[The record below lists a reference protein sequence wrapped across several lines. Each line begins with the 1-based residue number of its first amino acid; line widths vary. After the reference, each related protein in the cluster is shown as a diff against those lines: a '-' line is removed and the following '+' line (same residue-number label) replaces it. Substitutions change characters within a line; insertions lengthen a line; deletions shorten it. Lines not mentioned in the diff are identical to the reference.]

1 MATSTVTCVVI
12 VAESVV
18 EQRLLADLSTCGARG
33 WTVTAAQGQGP
44 RNRRVSEIEGGNI
57 RVEVLV
63 SENVAT
69 RIWTC
74 LEEMYFPN
82 YAVAA
87 WAFPVSVAR
96 PARYI
101 SSEQS

>member
-1 MATSTVTCVVI
+1 MNPTTVTCVVI

-18 EQRLLADLSTCGARG
+18 EQRLLADLADAGARG
-33 WTVTAAQGQGP
+33 WTLTAAQGHGP

-63 SENVAT
+63 SEEVAAT
-69 RIWTC
+69 IWEL
-74 LEEMYFPN
+74 LEAKYFPN

-87 WAFPVSVAR
+87 WAYPVSVAR
-96 PARYI
+96 PERYLPRA
-101 SSEQS
+101 Q

>member
-1 MATSTVTCVVI
+1 MSTSTVTCIVI

-18 EQRLLADLSTCGARG
+18 EQRLLADLTSCGARG
-33 WTVTAAQGQGP
+33 WTVTPAQGHGP

-63 SENVAT
+63 SEDVA
-69 RIWTC
+69 RNIWER

-87 WAFPVSVAR
+87 WAFPVTVAR
-96 PARYI
+96 PVRYI
-101 SSEQS
+101 STE

>member
-1 MATSTVTCVVI
+1 MNPTTVTCVVI

-18 EQRLLADLSTCGARG
+18 EQRLLADLTDAGARG
-33 WTVTAAQGQGP
+33 WTLTAAQGHGP

-63 SENVAT
+63 SEEVAAT
-69 RIWTC
+69 IWEL
-74 LEEMYFPN
+74 LEAKYFPN

-87 WAFPVSVAR
+87 WAYPVSVAR
-96 PARYI
+96 PERYLPRAL
-101 SSEQS
+101 

>member
-1 MATSTVTCVVI
+1 MNPTTVSCVVI

-18 EQRLLADLSTCGARG
+18 EQRLLADLTDAGARG
-33 WTVTAAQGQGP
+33 WTLTAAQGHGP

-63 SENVAT
+63 SEEVAAT
-69 RIWTC
+69 IWDL
-74 LEEMYFPN
+74 LEAKYFPN

-87 WAFPVSVAR
+87 WAYPVSVAR
-96 PARYI
+96 PERYLPPAH
-101 SSEQS
+101 